1 MPPDRDRLQPVARG
15 LYVRRMANVTPA
27 AYGGEK
33 WSPRESSLSEELGG
47 VWAPC
52 GVREE
57 YAPLRAVLLHRPGA
71 ELTRAAADP
80 DRWQML
86 AAPDP
91 GRAAAQ
97 HDDLAAA
104 YRAHGVDVSYV
115 DPDADVPPNLMFVAD
130 LMFMTP
136 SGAIVARPASTVRA
150 GEERWVARRLAALGV
165 PIIRS
170 VGGRGTFE
178 GADAMWLDEHTA
190 LVGRGMRTNAAG
202 AAQVEA
208 TLAELGVTSIPL
220 DVPDAA
226 MHLMGQIRI
235 IDSDLAFVADAGSA
249 PAARVLREH
258 GFTVHDFPDRAE
270 MASGS
275 AHNFVVLAPR
285 RIVMPAGNPRSVS
298 YYEALGIECVCVE
311 VDELMKAAGAIGCLT
326 GVLWRSQ

>member
-1 MPPDRDRLQPVARG
+1 
-15 LYVRRMANVTPA
+15 MANEVPA

-33 WSPRESSLSEELGG
+33 WSPRESSLREELGG
-47 VWAPC
+47 IWATC
-52 GVREE
+52 GVSVE

-71 ELTRAAADP
+71 ELGRAAADP

-86 AAPDP
+86 AAPDA

-97 HDDLAAA
+97 HDALAAA
-104 YRAHGVDVSYV
+104 YREHGAEVSYV
-115 DPDADVPPNLMFVAD
+115 EPDAEVPPNLMFVAD

-150 GEERWVARRLAALGV
+150 GEERWVARRLSALGI
-165 PIIRS
+165 PILRA

-178 GADAMWLDEHTA
+178 GADAMWLDERTA
-190 LVGRGMRTNAAG
+190 LVGRGMRTNAEG

-220 DVPDAA
+220 DVPVAA

-235 IDSDLAFVADAGSA
+235 IASDLAFVTDADSA
-249 PAARVLREH
+249 PAARVLRDR
-258 GFTVHDFPDRAE
+258 GLTVHDFPDRAE
-270 MASGS
+270 MESRS
-275 AHNFVVLAPR
+275 AHNFVVLGPR

-298 YYEALGIECVCVE
+298 FYEALGIECVCVE